1 MAQPRPP
8 FHITIPIYPGVD
20 LLDVAA
26 PVELFS
32 WMAEAWK
39 ARATTITLAAE
50 HLTPLK
56 TRDGLTLT
64 PQRQFAD
71 YADDAA
77 PQPQTHLLW
86 VPGGAPDVLR
96 KLMRGGPYLD
106 FLKAQSAGADHVSS
120 VCEGALLLAAAG
132 LLDGYRATTHWAF
145 IPCLKQFPAIKVAEG
160 FPRYVIDGNRITG
173 GGISSGL
180 DEALAIVAHVAG
192 QDIAKHVQMITQYF
206 PDPPFEQTIVPATH
220 CPLQA

>member
-71 YADDAA
+71 YADAAA

-120 VCEGALLLAAAG
+120 VCEGALLLAAAACSTAIG
-132 LLDGYRATTHWAF
+132 RPRTGRSSPASSSSPRSRWPTASRATSSTATASPAAAF
-145 IPCLKQFPAIKVAEG
+145 RRGWTRRWRSWRTWRDKTSPSTS
-160 FPRYVIDGNRITG
+160 R
-173 GGISSGL
+173 
-180 DEALAIVAHVAG
+180 
-192 QDIAKHVQMITQYF
+192 
-206 PDPPFEQTIVPATH
+206 
-220 CPLQA
+220 